1 MQFGEVE
8 KKKTIKHKNR
18 RRRRRKKKQQLNFNS
33 LMTDRCR
40 TSAHLEKGQTKI
52 NHNV

>member
-8 KKKTIKHKNR
+8 KKTIKHKNR
-18 RRRRRKKKQQLNFNS
+18 RRRRRKKQQLNFNS

-40 TSAHLEKGQTKI
+40 ISAHLEKGQTKI